1 MKKTPLG
8 RGTIYLMFAQFIL
21 LVSGYAIHVGLGR
34 FLGPASYGIFGIVI
48 YLLTFFQD
56 FLRYGIPQAASKF
69 IAEDNRKFE
78 VIKEKT
84 LKLQLIFSLI
94 IFLIYF
100 SSASLLAKLLG
111 DYSLGNYLRASAF
124 IIPIGALYSLYGNY
138 LNGLRWYKKQA
149 IVQSIF
155 FISKVFFVFFF
166 VFILARG
173 FEIYGAIL
181 GYAISPL
188 IGFLLAF
195 YYLFSFKP
203 KIECKEKFE
212 SKKIIDFSWAII
224 IFSISLTFPLSIDLF
239 LVKRILTE
247 DALVG
252 FYTASSTL
260 ARVPF
265 FILSGLG
272 LALFPAISE
281 AVGMKNFELTKNYIR
296 DSLRYSLLLLIP
308 ITVLMSANSSE
319 IISLFYS
326 NVYLPGSSAFSIL
339 VFGLSFLTIFLVLT
353 TIINASGRPK
363 ISMVMAL
370 ILVIVSIFLNLIL
383 IPNFGLKG
391 AAIATTITTFLGLII
406 SAVYVLQKF
415 KTLISPI
422 SFFRVTFASFFI
434 YLLSINIHMTSLFLP
449 FEFLILFS
457 LYVVILVLLK
467 EINKN
472 DFKTF
477 QRILPRRLQGLIP
490 PTMI

>member
-1 MKKTPLG
+1 
-8 RGTIYLMFAQFIL
+8 
-21 LVSGYAIHVGLGR
+21 
-34 FLGPASYGIFGIVI
+34 
-48 YLLTFFQD
+48 
-56 FLRYGIPQAASKF
+56 
-69 IAEDNRKFE
+69 
-78 VIKEKT
+78 
-84 LKLQLIFSLI
+84 
-94 IFLIYF
+94 
-100 SSASLLAKLLG
+100 
-111 DYSLGNYLRASAF
+111 
-124 IIPIGALYSLYGNY
+124 
-138 LNGLRWYKKQA
+138 
-149 IVQSIF
+149 
-155 FISKVFFVFFF
+155 
-166 VFILARG
+166 
-173 FEIYGAIL
+173 
-181 GYAISPL
+181 
-188 IGFLLAF
+188 
-195 YYLFSFKP
+195 
-203 KIECKEKFE
+203 
-212 SKKIIDFSWAII
+212 
-224 IFSISLTFPLSIDLF
+224 
-239 LVKRILTE
+239 VKRILTE